1 MSSETGNKIKV
12 SVFGESHGS
21 AIGAVVDNL
30 PAGEHIDFDELQSF
44 LKRRQGGNSKYA
56 TPRKEADIPEILSGV
71 KDGVTTGAPLCLV
84 IKNEN
89 TRSEDYKVDIPRP
102 GHADFSA
109 FVKYNGFCDLRGGGH
124 FSGRLTAPL
133 CAVGGILMQILKR
146 RGIQIVAHLSAVGNV
161 TDEMI
166 DNLQLNQVQ
175 LDKIKS
181 GAFPTFSAD
190 AGEKMQD
197 LIVSVKE
204 EGDSIGG
211 CVECGIY
218 GMQAGI
224 GNPMFD
230 GIENAIAKSVFGIGG
245 VRGIEFGA
253 GFKAAQMKGSVSN
266 DAFYIEDEI
275 VKTKTNNHGGVLG
288 GITTGMPITFNV
300 AFKPTPSI
308 AIEQSSISFSK
319 HENVDAF
326 STKGRHD
333 PCIAVR
339 AVPCM
344 EAVAAIAI
352 ADFLL

>member
-1 MSSETGNKIKV
+1 MSSETGKKIKV
-12 SVFGESHGS
+12 SIFGESHGS

-30 PAGEHIDFDELQSF
+30 PSGEKIDFRELQSF
-44 LKRRQGGNSKYA
+44 LKRRQGGNNKYS

-71 KDGVTTGAPLCLV
+71 KDGVTTGAPLCLI

-102 GHADFSA
+102 GHADFTA
-109 FVKYNGFCDLRGGGH
+109 YTKYNGFCDLRGGGH

-146 RGIQIVAHLSAVGNV
+146 RGVEIVAHLSSVGDV
-161 TDEMI
+161 YDEKI
-166 DNLQLNQVQ
+166 NTLS
-175 LDKIKS
+175 LDKEQMNKIKT
-181 GAFPTFSAD
+181 GAFPAFSD
-190 AGEKMQD
+190 TAGEKMQD
-197 LIVSVKE
+197 LIIGIRQ

-218 GMQAGI
+218 GVDPGF
-224 GNPMFD
+224 GNPLFD
-230 GIENAIAKSVFGIGG
+230 GIENALAQAVFGIGG
-245 VRGIEFGA
+245 VRGIEFGT
-253 GFKAAQMKGSVSN
+253 GFEATKMKGSENN
-266 DAFYIEDEI
+266 DEFYMDIDS
-275 VKTKTNNHGGVLG
+275 VKTKTNNHGGILG
-288 GITTGMPITFNV
+288 GITTGMPIIFRT

-308 AIEQSSISFSK
+308 SVEQQSISFSK
-319 HENVDAF
+319 GENVTL

-339 AVPCM
+339 AVPCI
-344 EAVAAIAI
+344 EAISAIAI